1 MRRLLLLALLAATLI
16 ACGSAKVV
24 ETYEQSVQR
33 RLAARG
39 LAPGSIEL
47 PFALDDEMRRW
58 ARVQVAENGSEPSAL
73 ADELLTALLSRSGLH
88 LVYQSGHTGTAREVF
103 TTKTA
108 NCLAFTHLFV
118 GMARELGLA
127 VYYLRVD
134 DLQRFDREGDLVI
147 ASGHVTAGFGPPQQR
162 RILEFSELPIRDY
175 KQIRQIDDL
184 EAVAMFYSNRG
195 AELLRQGDE
204 PGALP
209 WLEIAVRIDPELPQ
223 AWVNLGVA
231 QRRAGQMPRA
241 EASYRRALDANPET
255 LAAYQNLSALLQIQ
269 RRGEEAAALLA
280 LTDRKSNRNPFSYL
294 ALGDLALHE
303 KRRAEAERY
312 YRRAL
317 RLDPQSA
324 EPLAAM
330 GAWALAGDEVRDA
343 KRWLRRAQKIDAADE
358 RVTAL
363 AANLERRARH

>member
-1 MRRLLLLALLAATLI
+1 MA
-16 ACGSAKVV
+16 
-24 ETYEQSVQR
+24 
-33 RLAARG
+33 
-39 LAPGSIEL
+39 L

-58 ARVQVAENGSEPSAL
+58 THEQGPATSGEPGAV
-73 ADELLTALLSRSGLH
+73 ADELLTALLSRSGLD
-88 LVYQSGHTGTAREVF
+88 LVYQSGHTGSAREVF

-147 ASGHVTAGFGPPQQR
+147 ASGHVTAGFGPTPQR
-162 RILEFSELPIRDY
+162 RILEFSALPIRDY
-175 KQIRQIDDL
+175 KQVRQIDDL

-195 AELLRQGDE
+195 AELLREADAT
-204 PGALP
+204 GALA
-209 WLEIAVRIDPELPQ
+209 WLETAVRVDPELPE

-231 QRRAGQMPRA
+231 LRREGQMARA
-241 EASYRRALDANPET
+241 EASYRRALEADPQT
-255 LAAYQNLSALLQIQ
+255 LAAYQNLAALL
-269 RRGEEAAALLA
+269 RLAGRTAEANELLA
-280 LTDRKSNRNPFSYL
+280 LTDRKTNRNPFSYL
-294 ALGDLALHE
+294 ALGDLALRE
-303 KRRAEAERY
+303 KRLAEAERF

-317 RLDPQSA
+317 RLDPRSA

-330 GAWALAGDEVRDA
+330 GAWALAGGEVRDA
-343 KRWLRRAQKIDAADE
+343 KRWLRRAEKIEAAND

-363 AANLERRARH
+363 AASLARRAEH

>member
-1 MRRLLLLALLAATLI
+1 MRRFLLLAFLVATLAAC
-16 ACGSAKVV
+16 ASAPKV
-24 ETYEQSVQR
+24 ETFEQSVQR
-33 RLAARG
+33 QLTERG
-39 LAPGSIEL
+39 LAPGSVEL

-58 ARVQVAENGSEPSAL
+58 AHEQVAASSRQPAEL
-73 ADELLTALLSRSGLH
+73 ADELLTALLSRSGLD
-88 LVYQSGHTGTAREVF
+88 LLYQSGHTGTAREVF

-175 KQIRQIDDL
+175 KQIRQIDEL

-209 WLEIAVRIDPELPQ
+209 WLETAVRIDPELSQ

-231 QRRAGQMPRA
+231 QRRAGQMARA
-241 EASYRRALDANPET
+241 EASYRRALEADPET
-255 LAAYQNLSALLQIQ
+255 LAAYQNLAALLQLDK
-269 RRGEEAAALLA
+269 RGEEAAALLA
-280 LTDRKSNRNPFSYL
+280 LTDRRSNRNPFSYL

-303 KRRAEAERY
+303 KRRAEAVRY

-317 RLDPQSA
+317 RLDPRSA

-343 KRWLRRAQKIDAADE
+343 KRWLRRAQKIDAAND

-363 AANLERRARH
+363 AASLERRAKH